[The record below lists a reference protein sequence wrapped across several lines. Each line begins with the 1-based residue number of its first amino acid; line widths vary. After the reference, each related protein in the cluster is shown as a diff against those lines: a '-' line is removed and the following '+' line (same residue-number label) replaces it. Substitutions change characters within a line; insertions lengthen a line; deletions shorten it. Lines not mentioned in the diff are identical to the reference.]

1 MKKTTIFNEQK
12 LNKNCSTL
20 CKFYLRSSGEL
31 LLFPKKSSSRDP
43 IVRIG
48 KTQFGFLKYIC
59 SHYFFCKICAFFC
72 EIFCIFYFTKI
83 SQNKWK
89 FLHFSSEHNA
99 KTNQN
104 GHEFFFSFHWKPYS
118 ELKKKQAFNSLYKAA
133 KKKDKAWAKINL
145 GIIFTLGYGW
155 DEKFLNGSTGQ
166 VWNDLDNWLKI
177 PINLKTNQTHVDNF
191 LFDFFARQLWLLI
204 VFENK
209 KTILF
214 YLVSDF

>member
-104 GHEFFFSFHWKPYS
+104 GHEFFF
-118 ELKKKQAFNSLYKAA
+118 
-133 KKKDKAWAKINL
+133 
-145 GIIFTLGYGW
+145 
-155 DEKFLNGSTGQ
+155 
-166 VWNDLDNWLKI
+166 
-177 PINLKTNQTHVDNF
+177 F
-191 LFDFFARQLWLLI
+191 LFTGNPIQNWRK
-204 VFENK
+204 NK
-209 KTILF
+209 HSTPYIKLPRRRIRHEQR
-214 YLVSDF
+214 